1 MSYEKLGEVSLNYR
15 PCRYGESRLLFR
27 GPPRDLDGDYIAVLG
42 GTDTYGKFIK
52 APYAQLIERELDMEC
67 VNFGLL
73 NAGADAFLHDNTV
86 IKAARNARVTVFQIT
101 GAQNNSNRL
110 YKVHPRRNDRF
121 VKPSKLM
128 QQMFRELDFT
138 EFHFTRHLLQA
149 VRKLAPDRYGFLREE
164 LRQAW
169 IARMTT
175 LLPQIGG
182 DIILLWFSD
191 HMPEEDGD
199 EHDPMF
205 VTRDMVEKM
214 RPLVSEV
221 VEVVDTSATTF
232 GVQEEPVLTEMETLA
247 ASCLLSPQAHEQAAK
262 KLVLELQTV
271 LEKQQRPA

>member
-1 MSYEKLGEVSLNYR
+1 MSYEKLGESSLDYL

-27 GPPRDLDGDYIAVLG
+27 GPRRRLEGDYVAVLG

-52 APYAQLIERELDMEC
+52 TPYPQLLENALGMDC

-73 NAGADAFLHDNTV
+73 NAGVDAFLHDQTV
-86 IKAARNARVTVFQIT
+86 IEAARHARITVFQVT

-128 QQMFRELDFT
+128 QHMFRELDFT

-149 VRKLAPDRYGFLREE
+149 VRKRTPDRYGFLREE

-169 IARMTT
+169 VARMST
-175 LLPQIGG
+175 LLSQIGG
-182 DIILLWFSD
+182 DIVLLWFSD
-191 HMPEEDGD
+191 HMPGADAD

-205 VTRDMVEKM
+205 ITRDMIEKM
-214 RPLVSEV
+214 RPLVREI
-221 VEVVDTSATTF
+221 VEVADPSAMSLEAQD
-232 GVQEEPVLTEMETLA
+232 GVVFTEMESLA
-247 ASCLLSPQAHEQAAK
+247 ASRLLSPGAHEQVAR
-262 KLVLELQTV
+262 KLLCQLQTI
-271 LEKQQRPA
+271 LEKQQRPV